1 MLLPALVALSLA
13 LSAGNTAGQSDP
25 YEEDDHGHGGD
36 DTGLFLA
43 VRGGEAV
50 GPNGGGAHPVYG
62 GEIGWSFE
70 PIDLSLAGYA
80 YKDLDGKPAPGEKSQ
95 WNRMYLVRLGQR
107 FETYRG
113 LEGTLDLGI
122 GAAHTDKWKS
132 WVQLGLGVHL
142 NIDPLFVTGEITFE
156 QNGLVRLTAG
166 LGARF

>member
-1 MLLPALVALSLA
+1 MLAPALLA
-13 LSAGNTAGQSDP
+13 LALVTGQSDP
-25 YEEDDHGHGGD
+25 YEDDLHGHD
-36 DTGLFLA
+36 DNDTGPFLA
-43 VRGGEAV
+43 IRGGEAV
-50 GPNGGGAHPVYG
+50 GTNGGGSHAVYG
-62 GEIGWSFE
+62 GEVGWSFE
-70 PIDLSLAGYA
+70 PIDVSLAGYA
-80 YKDLDGKPAPGEKSQ
+80 YKDLERRALSGEKAP
-95 WNRMYLVRLGQR
+95 WDRMYLVRLGQR

-122 GAAHTDKWKS
+122 GAAHTDRWKT